1 MIPNL
6 FISQKSLICYKP
18 NLFRHIPMTSWLDK
32 QLHLIFSLSK
42 KTFMIK
48 HKKEQ
53 NYQHISMTYYPNE
66 SDICLSKNQMFYEG
80 TKPIN
85 IRLHFIK
92 DIIA

>member
-1 MIPNL
+1 
-6 FISQKSLICYKP
+6 
-18 NLFRHIPMTSWLDK
+18 
-32 QLHLIFSLSK
+32 
-42 KTFMIK
+42 MIK
-48 HKKEQ
+48 HKKEE

-92 DIIA
+92 DVIA